1 MPVSINTQV
10 ELENFLADTNPN
22 SIYGE
27 IQTDILV
34 NNSFSFIVVMQKVLL
49 TNNQAF
55 KIIKNV

>member
-10 ELENFLADTNPN
+10 DLENFLADTNPN

-49 TNNQAF
+49 TDNQSN
-55 KIIKNV
+55 KIIRSV

>member
-10 ELENFLADTNPN
+10 DLENFLADTNPN

-34 NNSFSFIVVMQKVLL
+34 NNSFSFIIVMQKVLL
-49 TNNQAF
+49 TDNQSN
-55 KIIKNV
+55 KIIRSV

>member
-1 MPVSINTQV
+1 MPVSINTQA

-49 TNNQAF
+49 TDNQSN
-55 KIIKNV
+55 KIIRSV